1 MSFDTPVP
9 TYSASDPHA
18 TFLNSSCLD
27 FLLIELVPL
36 AQRLASEL
44 SVHGGEGKD
53 SGGGGGS
60 GGNAGHSGEEL
71 DEEEEREAVF
81 YRLEMLG
88 YRVGQGLAERYVHS
102 THGFK
107 SGSLTPYSTP

>member
-1 MSFDTPVP
+1 MSVDTPIP

-44 SVHGGEGKD
+44 SVHGGGGKD
-53 SGGGGGS
+53 SGGSGGGV
-60 GGNAGHSGEEL
+60 GHNGEEL

-88 YRVGQGLAERYVHS
+88 YRVGQGLAERYVC
-102 THGFK
+102 F
-107 SGSLTPYSTP
+107 

>member
-9 TYSASDPHA
+9 SYSASDPHA

-44 SVHGGEGKD
+44 AVSSAPKD
-53 SGGGGGS
+53 SGGGGGVTS
-60 GGNAGHSGEEL
+60 AGGGSVVAGEEL

-88 YRVGQGLAERYVHS
+88 YRVGQGLAERYVR
-102 THGFK
+102 
-107 SGSLTPYSTP
+107 